1 MADPVDLRPKTDR
14 TNALRQRRYRK
25 RRRRS
30 AVTVSVTQATPA
42 VTPKLTAPRNGVTSA
57 VAFLAAGALTSVS
70 GYFGIVGLTS
80 VFAAAAI
87 PVTAMAAVLEG
98 SKLVAA
104 AWLARN
110 WRTAPVLLRAPLL
123 LEIVAL
129 TTLTAIGTFGFLTR
143 AHLEHHVSAAAAI
156 DAQAAPISHRI
167 TIAASALADIDDRI
181 RLVDELVR
189 SAAVRG
195 RINTATGVLAD
206 QARSRAALVEQ
217 RRLAAERL
225 LSLKVAQA
233 GVEAQRARI
242 AIEDGPAT
250 YLARLFGTSDPELM
264 VRLIAALL
272 VLTIDPLAL
281 LLTIAATRGSRS

>member
-1 MADPVDLRPKTDR
+1 
-14 TNALRQRRYRK
+14 
-25 RRRRS
+25 
-30 AVTVSVTQATPA
+30 
-42 VTPKLTAPRNGVTSA
+42 
-57 VAFLAAGALTSVS
+57 
-70 GYFGIVGLTS
+70 
-80 VFAAAAI
+80 
-87 PVTAMAAVLEG
+87 
-98 SKLVAA
+98 
-104 AWLARN
+104 
-110 WRTAPVLLRAPLL
+110 
-123 LEIVAL
+123 
-129 TTLTAIGTFGFLTR
+129 
-143 AHLEHHVSAAAAI
+143 
-156 DAQAAPISHRI
+156 
-167 TIAASALADIDDRI
+167 
-181 RLVDELVR
+181 
-189 SAAVRG
+189 VRG

-206 QARSRAALVEQ
+206 QACSRAALVEQ